1 MPRCVIFTAGDQH
14 GIEKHEIGL
23 RHDDFVICCDA
34 GYRLAQRLG
43 VRPDLLLG
51 DFDSYTGALPEDIPV
66 QRYIRDKDDTDTV
79 IAVRYALEHGY
90 DSILLVAATGG
101 RLDHLLGNLQIL
113 AFISEKAPGTAAE
126 ILGSHERVWLL
137 DGGSLSIQGK
147 PESTFSVLC
156 HSDRAEGVTIRG
168 ARFGLENAVMTN
180 RFPLGISNRIG
191 EERIATISVEKGILF
206 VIYPLPSSG
215 ALPLLGGCTAGNEES
230 SSSEP
235 ESQVSAAEPAAGGIT
250 EEEAVER
257 VRELLISNSQ
267 KLCTT
272 DENIAMLQNSQF
284 TCEGTVTVEDTEC
297 WLVKKG
303 TGSYAVSKDG
313 EHLYE
318 WQEVTGSYAPIQ

>member
-1 MPRCVIFTAGDQH
+1 M
-14 GIEKHEIGL
+14 
-23 RHDDFVICCDA
+23 
-34 GYRLAQRLG
+34 
-43 VRPDLLLG
+43 
-51 DFDSYTGALPEDIPV
+51 
-66 QRYIRDKDDTDTV
+66 

-206 VIYPLPSSG
+206 VIYP
-215 ALPLLGGCTAGNEES
+215 
-230 SSSEP
+230 
-235 ESQVSAAEPAAGGIT
+235 
-250 EEEAVER
+250 
-257 VRELLISNSQ
+257 
-267 KLCTT
+267 K
-272 DENIAMLQNSQF
+272 
-284 TCEGTVTVEDTEC
+284 
-297 WLVKKG
+297 
-303 TGSYAVSKDG
+303 
-313 EHLYE
+313 
-318 WQEVTGSYAPIQ
+318 EV

>member
-1 MPRCVIFTAGDQH
+1 MRKLTQT
-14 GIEKHEIGL
+14 
-23 RHDDFVICCDA
+23 
-34 GYRLAQRLG
+34 LA
-43 VRPDLLLG
+43 
-51 DFDSYTGALPEDIPV
+51 
-66 QRYIRDKDDTDTV
+66 
-79 IAVRYALEHGY
+79 
-90 DSILLVAATGG
+90 LLVLT
-101 RLDHLLGNLQIL
+101 L
-113 AFISEKAPGTAAE
+113 
-126 ILGSHERVWLL
+126 
-137 DGGSLSIQGK
+137 SL
-147 PESTFSVLC
+147 
-156 HSDRAEGVTIRG
+156 
-168 ARFGLENAVMTN
+168 
-180 RFPLGISNRIG
+180 
-191 EERIATISVEKGILF
+191 
-206 VIYPLPSSG
+206 
-215 ALPLLGGCTAGNEES
+215 LLGGCAAGNEES
-230 SSSEP
+230 PSSEP

>member
-1 MPRCVIFTAGDQH
+1 MKRM
-14 GIEKHEIGL
+14 
-23 RHDDFVICCDA
+23 
-34 GYRLAQRLG
+34 
-43 VRPDLLLG
+43 
-51 DFDSYTGALPEDIPV
+51 
-66 QRYIRDKDDTDTV
+66 
-79 IAVRYALEHGY
+79 
-90 DSILLVAATGG
+90 
-101 RLDHLLGNLQIL
+101 
-113 AFISEKAPGTAAE
+113 
-126 ILGSHERVWLL
+126 
-137 DGGSLSIQGK
+137 
-147 PESTFSVLC
+147 LC
-156 HSDRAEGVTIRG
+156 
-168 ARFGLENAVMTN
+168 L
-180 RFPLGISNRIG
+180 PLG
-191 EERIATISVEKGILF
+191 LC
-206 VIYPLPSSG
+206 L
-215 ALPLLGGCTAGNEES
+215 LLGGCAAGNEES

-235 ESQVSAAEPAAGGIT
+235 ESQVSAAEPTVGGIT

>member
-101 RLDHLLGNLQIL
+101 R
-113 AFISEKAPGTAAE
+113 
-126 ILGSHERVWLL
+126 
-137 DGGSLSIQGK
+137 
-147 PESTFSVLC
+147 
-156 HSDRAEGVTIRG
+156 
-168 ARFGLENAVMTN
+168 FGLENAVMTN

-206 VIYPLPSSG
+206 VIYP
-215 ALPLLGGCTAGNEES
+215 
-230 SSSEP
+230 
-235 ESQVSAAEPAAGGIT
+235 
-250 EEEAVER
+250 
-257 VRELLISNSQ
+257 
-267 KLCTT
+267 K
-272 DENIAMLQNSQF
+272 
-284 TCEGTVTVEDTEC
+284 
-297 WLVKKG
+297 
-303 TGSYAVSKDG
+303 
-313 EHLYE
+313 
-318 WQEVTGSYAPIQ
+318 EV

>member
-1 MPRCVIFTAGDQH
+1 MPRCVIFTAGDKH

-206 VIYPLPSSG
+206 VIYP
-215 ALPLLGGCTAGNEES
+215 
-230 SSSEP
+230 
-235 ESQVSAAEPAAGGIT
+235 
-250 EEEAVER
+250 
-257 VRELLISNSQ
+257 
-267 KLCTT
+267 K
-272 DENIAMLQNSQF
+272 
-284 TCEGTVTVEDTEC
+284 
-297 WLVKKG
+297 
-303 TGSYAVSKDG
+303 
-313 EHLYE
+313 
-318 WQEVTGSYAPIQ
+318 EV

>member
-156 HSDRAEGVTIRG
+156 HSDRA
-168 ARFGLENAVMTN
+168 
-180 RFPLGISNRIG
+180 
-191 EERIATISVEKGILF
+191 
-206 VIYPLPSSG
+206 
-215 ALPLLGGCTAGNEES
+215 
-230 SSSEP
+230 
-235 ESQVSAAEPAAGGIT
+235 
-250 EEEAVER
+250 R
-257 VRELLISNSQ
+257 V
-267 KLCTT
+267 
-272 DENIAMLQNSQF
+272 
-284 TCEGTVTVEDTEC
+284 
-297 WLVKKG
+297 
-303 TGSYAVSKDG
+303 
-313 EHLYE
+313 
-318 WQEVTGSYAPIQ
+318 

>member
-1 MPRCVIFTAGDQH
+1 MKRMLC
-14 GIEKHEIGL
+14 
-23 RHDDFVICCDA
+23 
-34 GYRLAQRLG
+34 
-43 VRPDLLLG
+43 LLL
-51 DFDSYTGALPEDIPV
+51 
-66 QRYIRDKDDTDTV
+66 
-79 IAVRYALEHGY
+79 
-90 DSILLVAATGG
+90 
-101 RLDHLLGNLQIL
+101 
-113 AFISEKAPGTAAE
+113 
-126 ILGSHERVWLL
+126 
-137 DGGSLSIQGK
+137 
-147 PESTFSVLC
+147 VLC
-156 HSDRAEGVTIRG
+156 
-168 ARFGLENAVMTN
+168 L
-180 RFPLGISNRIG
+180 
-191 EERIATISVEKGILF
+191 
-206 VIYPLPSSG
+206 
-215 ALPLLGGCTAGNEES
+215 LLGGCAAGNEES

-235 ESQVSAAEPAAGGIT
+235 ESQVSAAEPAAEGIT